1 MDRFFRVTVRLLIVL
16 VSTSFAAAT
25 SLAYAQESVARNS
38 SAGFGFNDFVF
49 MAGGVVIAAL
59 ALSLIFRKIDVS
71 VGQAVIAGAGVAL
84 FCLPFV
90 TTFEW
95 SDKGFKFTT
104 RTETSELATQVTSLA
119 NEGIK
124 TREDLTKVTEALR
137 VANEKIALLQNAE
150 GSHSSATPAPAAAPN
165 WTKFSSPAFF
175 DDLMKR
181 NEDGL
186 KTSTQNLGKIQT
198 LQESLGKAQ
207 TQ

>member
-1 MDRFFRVTVRLLIVL
+1 MHRFFRVTLRLLIV
-16 VSTSFAAAT
+16 SASFAAAT
-25 SLAYAQESVARNS
+25 LAANAQESVARNS
-38 SAGFGFNDFVF
+38 SAGFGLNDFVF

-137 VANEKIALLQNAE
+137 VANEKIALLQNS
-150 GSHSSATPAPAAAPN
+150 GGNTPSATPSPTVVPN

-198 LQESLGKAQ
+198 LQESLGRAQ